1 MDKLDIL
8 NREKDVQRLIT
19 LVENISA
26 NKSSVSFALNG
37 AWGCGKS
44 FVLDMFQERL
54 EATQS
59 QDTCKDKY
67 FVIRY
72 NSWKFDYYE
81 EPLVAIVA
89 AMISIIEEKAQLF
102 SSDKKLKLLGMLKA
116 VGISLLSVG
125 NSALK
130 EKTGINFKEIYETVS
145 KGKEETAAKFE
156 KRHAYDAYFDLNK
169 VIEKLVDLLQDLAQ
183 EYTIIFLVDELDR
196 CLPEYSIKVL
206 ERLHHLT
213 EGSKN
218 IITIISIDKHQLL
231 SSVTKTF
238 GFDDPEKYLEK
249 FISFEVKLDNGIVSE
264 AICEKYADYIALFD
278 KDIFPFDDSVEECIQ
293 AIFKDIEVRTQ
304 EQLVKKAMIAH
315 QLFYSD
321 KKDYS
326 FMCMEL
332 ILAVMICVY
341 KDNSCFSDV
350 SIDLSSFEK
359 VFKLPKSSQ
368 KPYPNFSEFFTSKF
382 ENANFRLHHNF
393 SSELNN
399 YRLPYHADLYGA
411 ILYTWYWMHKQNL
424 NSVDIDPTNKV
435 YEPILENYKELKKFA
450 ETIKMMSCN
459 DQPKSSV

>member
-1 MDKLDIL
+1 MNKLDIL
-8 NREKDVQRLIT
+8 NREEDVQRLIT
-19 LVENISA
+19 LVKNISA

-44 FVLDMFQERL
+44 FVLDIFQEQL
-54 EATQS
+54 EAIQTE
-59 QDTCKDKY
+59 DTGKDKY

-89 AMISIIEEKAQLF
+89 AMISIIEEKTQLF

-130 EKTGINFKEIYETVS
+130 EKTGIDFKEIYETVS
-145 KGKEETAAKFE
+145 KGKEETAE
-156 KRHAYDAYFDLNK
+156 KYESQHVYDAYFSLNK

-183 EYTIIFLVDELDR
+183 ECTIIFLVDELDR
-196 CLPEYSIKVL
+196 CLPEYAIKVL

-278 KDIFPFDDSVEECIQ
+278 KDIFPFEDSVEECIQ

-315 QLFYSD
+315 QLLYSD

-341 KDNSCFSDV
+341 KDESCFTNS
-350 SIDLSSFEK
+350 SIETFPFGNT
-359 VFKLPKSSQ
+359 FKTTTNFLPKFASFFAERLNNI
-368 KPYPNFSEFFTSKF
+368 KFARPNFFDKPALYELPD
-382 ENANFRLHHNF
+382 NAN
-393 SSELNN
+393 
-399 YRLPYHADLYGA
+399 LYSA
-411 ILYTWYWMHKQNL
+411 ILYTWYQMHMGSRNAVITCPI
-424 NSVDIDPTNKV
+424 NEA
-435 YEPILENYKELKKFA
+435 YGPILNNHEALKEFA
-450 ETIKMMSCN
+450 IAIKMMSCY
-459 DQPKSSV
+459 D

>member
-8 NREKDVQRLIT
+8 NREEVVQRLIT

-54 EATQS
+54 EAIQS
-59 QDTCKDKY
+59 DETSKDKY

-72 NSWKFDYYE
+72 NSWNFDYYE

-89 AMISIIEEKAQLF
+89 AMISIIEEKTELF
-102 SSDKKLKLLGMLKA
+102 AGDKKLKLLGMLKA

-130 EKTGINFKEIYETVS
+130 EKTGIDFKEIYETVS
-145 KGKEETAAKFE
+145 KGKEETAE
-156 KRHAYDAYFDLNK
+156 KYESQHVYDAYFSLNK

-183 EYTIIFLVDELDR
+183 ECTIIFLVDELDR
-196 CLPEYSIKVL
+196 CLPEYAIKVL

-278 KDIFPFDDSVEECIQ
+278 KDIFPFEDSVEECIQ

-304 EQLVKKAMIAH
+304 EQLVKKAMVAH
-315 QLFYSD
+315 QLLYSD

-332 ILAVMICVY
+332 ILAVMICVHN
-341 KDNSCFSDV
+341 DNSCFSDISV
-350 SIDLSSFEK
+350 DLSSFEK

-368 KPYPNFSEFFTSKF
+368 KPYPNFSEFFSSKF
-382 ENANFRLHHNF
+382 ENINF
-393 SSELNN
+393 SHY
-399 YRLPYHADLYGA
+399 YRFSGDPKFYVLPKGANLYGA
-411 ILYTWYWMHKQNL
+411 ILYTWYWMHTKSEYYIIQHT
-424 NSVDIDPTNKV
+424 VDDV
-435 YEPILENYKELKKFA
+435 YEPVANNHKELKKFA
-450 ETIKMMSCN
+450 ETIKTMSCY
-459 DQPKSSV
+459 D